1 MKFLRDDRGSAA
13 VEFSVLAVPL
23 FIPIFLFLGQFASIS
38 GNEEIMRVMVRESV
52 RVYVAS
58 SSESAGR
65 TVAHNVI
72 NILGIKL
79 GLNGKEMASVTLQFE
94 CSNNP
99 CLSAKGRIRATIRMR
114 DGQTG
119 RAISASAQQYVNPWS

>member
-1 MKFLRDDRGSAA
+1 MRFFRDDRGSAT

-23 FIPIFLFLGQFASIS
+23 FIPIFLFLSQFASVS
-38 GNEEIMRVMVRESV
+38 SNEEIVRVMVRESV
-52 RVYVAS
+52 RGYVAS

-65 TVAHNVI
+65 IVAHNVV
-72 NILGIKL
+72 NILGNKL
-79 GLNGKEMASVTLQFE
+79 GLTSKEMESVTMQFE

-114 DGQTG
+114 DEQSG
-119 RAISASAQQYVNPWS
+119 RVISASAQEYVNPWS